1 MDNNSYY
8 KIDVP
13 GSELLIISFNAH
25 GKIFRDVQSYDF
37 FNFLE
42 KNYSHVSRYFYVDKY
57 ASCYHKGLQYK
68 TTNIPETFE
77 YLKKEIRHYK
87 RVIFIGLSSGG
98 YAAILYGSLLG
109 ISDVIAFY
117 PQTLLRR
124 EKVDENYRDISKYIN
139 KTTQYHL
146 YGDLSK
152 TNEMDCHHVSHC
164 ERIAHHPNVY
174 LTKKSSINMK
184 SMRDT
189 GELYTILNNII
200 NRPEP

>member
-13 GSELLIISFNAH
+13 GSELLIISFTSQ
-25 GKIFRDVQSYDF
+25 GKTIREVHSYDF

-42 KNYSHVSRYFYVDKY
+42 KNYSHVSRYFYADKCL
-57 ASCYHKGLQYK
+57 SCYHKGIQYK
-68 TTNIPETFE
+68 SKNIPETVE
-77 YLKKEIRHYK
+77 YLKKEIRPYK
-87 RVIFIGLSSGG
+87 RVIFMGISSGG
-98 YAAILYGSLLG
+98 YAAILFGSLLG
-109 ISDVIAFY
+109 VSDVLAFI

-124 EKVDENYRDISKYIN
+124 ENVDENYRDISKYIN
-139 KTTQYHL
+139 DTTNYHL
-146 YGDLSK
+146 YGDLSVPIGF
-152 TNEMDCHHVSHC
+152 DCHHVSHC

-174 LTKKSSINMK
+174 LTKKSNINMK